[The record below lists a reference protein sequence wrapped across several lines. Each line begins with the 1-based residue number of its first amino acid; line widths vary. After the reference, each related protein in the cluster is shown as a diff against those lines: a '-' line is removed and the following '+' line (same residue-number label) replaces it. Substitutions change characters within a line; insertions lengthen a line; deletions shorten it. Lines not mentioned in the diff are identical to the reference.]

1 MQKLRSLN
9 SSALAG
15 HSARLFCAAWS
26 HLFGRDQTRWLHSV
40 YEKKPAHPAND
51 IAERLALYSSGTIF
65 LRGTITFP
73 SSALINLGTVK
84 AGRRIYDLV
93 TKRKTNLSTTRR
105 KEVIAGLDRPHVHG
119 LGGDSANFARRF
131 ILPEPREARRVPQ
144 CPVCNLTRS
153 AINGSRRVVQRPVP
167 F

>member
-1 MQKLRSLN
+1 MSCCAV
-9 SSALAG
+9 S
-15 HSARLFCAAWS
+15 HSPRLFFAAWS
-26 HLFGRDQTRWLHSV
+26 HLFGRDQTRWLQSL

-93 TKRKTNLSTTRR
+93 TKGKTNLSTTRIN
-105 KEVIAGLDRPHVHG
+105 ELIARNKFNQTITE
-119 LGGDSANFARRF
+119 SALSQKA
-131 ILPEPREARRVPQ
+131 P
-144 CPVCNLTRS
+144 
-153 AINGSRRVVQRPVP
+153 G
-167 F
+167 